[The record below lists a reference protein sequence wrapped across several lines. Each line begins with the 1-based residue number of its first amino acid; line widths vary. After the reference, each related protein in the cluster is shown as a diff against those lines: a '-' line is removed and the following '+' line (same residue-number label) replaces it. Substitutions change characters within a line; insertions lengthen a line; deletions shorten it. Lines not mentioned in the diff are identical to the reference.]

1 MHVAPPACTHINGLA
16 LPVAL
21 IEAIGAG
28 RWRCP
33 SEAILRRFFREH
45 PVRATLY
52 DLTAMRVENRRWRE
66 QKDPAF
72 IGHADDKNQ
81 PGDIDPTRSLLLGEL
96 GPDMPFALD
105 YRLSA
110 TNPRVL
116 YLHTGG
122 DRWITIAR
130 DIEQLLAGLRLN
142 PRTAAADR

>member
-1 MHVAPPACTHINGLA
+1 MNVVRPGFTHINGLA
-16 LPVAL
+16 LPAAL
-21 IEAIGAG
+21 VQAIDDG

-33 SEAILRRFFREH
+33 SGAVLRRVFREQ

-52 DLTAMRVENRRWRE
+52 DLAAMRVENQRWRE

-72 IGHADDKNQ
+72 IGHPDDKIQ
-81 PGDIDPTRSLLLGEL
+81 PGDIDPTRSLLLGAL

-110 TNPRVL
+110 TSPRVL
-116 YLHTGG
+116 YLHTEG

-142 PRTAAADR
+142 GRAALP

>member
-1 MHVAPPACTHINGLA
+1 MNAAPPGCTHINGLA
-16 LPVAL
+16 LPIAL
-21 IEAIGAG
+21 IQAIDAG

-33 SEAILRRFFREH
+33 SEATLRRLFREP

-52 DLTAMRVENRRWRE
+52 DLAAMRAENRRWRE

-72 IGHADDKNQ
+72 IGHPDDKVQ
-81 PGDIDPTRSLLLGEL
+81 PGDIDPASSLLLGAL

-110 TNPRVL
+110 TSPRVL

-130 DIEQLLAGLRLN
+130 DIEHLLAGLRLS
-142 PRTAAADR
+142 RTAPPS